1 MCLTYNIK
9 LQSLTGQLGV
19 SYSSLMRWKQ
29 RLRAGKPPVEPPG
42 PRKVSD
48 FDLDGLKNEV
58 KNLKH
63 GRRRTAD
70 TGKLYERNKMN
81 ISRRELNMMIAGA
94 RKRHSQDMYQTKW
107 HHPGVMWALDGSEVL
122 LENIRRKLHLCNAQ
136 DLCSKYKYPPLTSSR
151 HPCGEGISGHLSKLF
166 SEFGAP
172 LLLKRDNGS
181 NLNHAAVDD
190 VLKEHMVIA
199 LNSPPYY
206 APYNGSIEHAN
217 GELKSYLKDRSH
229 QARTMDEL
237 KLLAKIAAHDLNHK
251 SRRVLQGK
259 NSCTVNFGHRVVR
272 FDRRKRKEV
281 FECIKNLFIEIL
293 PKLGDKGNESVA
305 WRIAVRRWLQ
315 KNGFLTI
322 FKNGKVLPH

>member
-1 MCLTYNIK
+1 MCLTYNIT
-9 LQSLTGQLGV
+9 LLSLSAHLGV

-29 RLRAGKPPVEPPG
+29 RLRSGKPPVEPPG

-48 FDLDGLKNEV
+48 FDLDRLKNEIR
-58 KNLKH
+58 NLKH
-63 GRRRTAD
+63 GRKRTAE
-70 TGKLYERNKMN
+70 TCRLYERNRMN
-81 ISRRELNMMIAGA
+81 ISRRELNMMIAEA
-94 RKRHSQDMYQTKW
+94 RKRYNQDFYQIIW
-107 HHPGVMWALDGSEVL
+107 HHPGVVWAIDGSEVP
-122 LENIRRKLHLCNAQ
+122 LEDIRRKLHLCNVQ
-136 DLCSKYKYPPLTSSR
+136 DLCSKYKYPPLMSSG

-172 LLLKRDNGS
+172 LFLKKDNGS
-181 NLNHAAVDD
+181 NLNHISVDHT
-190 VLKEHMVIA
+190 LQEYMVIS
-199 LNSPPYY
+199 LNSPPTY

-217 GELKSYLKDRSH
+217 GEFKIYLKNWSH
-229 QARTMDEL
+229 KAETMNEF
-237 KLLAKIAAHDLNHK
+237 KLLAEIAAHDLNHK
-251 SRRVLQGK
+251 ARRILQGR

-293 PKLGDKGNESVA
+293 AKLGDKGREDVA

-315 KNGFLTI
+315 MNGFLTI